1 VLILKNPH
9 TGVVLSM
16 LSSLKRESMKNAVLK
31 LLVCVVQRDTF
42 MLGYQ
47 ELESITEQKFSIAE
61 DWH

>member
-1 VLILKNPH
+1 
-9 TGVVLSM
+9 M